1 MVSMILNLTQ
11 HLTTPEQRAAGVVE
25 LPDPLRA
32 RVADWLTFDALPT
45 AAEIAER
52 AAALADLASRL
63 QDPEDRA
70 GVGIDLESSAFAPY
84 ALIGGAP
91 WLMAP
96 LEAAL
101 RDVGLVPVYAFSARE
116 SVEETLP
123 DGTVHKRTCFRHKGF
138 VVPDEAENTRLVGD
152 GE

>member
-11 HLTTPEQRAAGVVE
+11 HLTTPEQRAAGVVD

-32 RVADWLTFDALPT
+32 QVADWLTFGALPT

-70 GVGIDLESSAFAPY
+70 DAGIDLESSAFALY

-101 RDVGLVPVYAFSARE
+101 RDVGLAWMP
-116 SVEETLP
+116 
-123 DGTVHKRTCFRHKGF
+123 
-138 VVPDEAENTRLVGD
+138 TRGIRLNIWVSRRRF
-152 GE
+152 